1 MANGQ
6 MTQMNVAQAN
16 LQARAAI
23 LNNGVPRL
31 QNIYSQSVTP
41 SATGAPVNVNFQN
54 VGMVKG
60 FLVRVKGTLH
70 NSDGALTA
78 TRTGFGAANVLSNI
92 SLFDFNNILRI
103 NTTGAHIS
111 MLNSAKGNTVFGGA
125 YSPNV
130 PVSFGNNWTVQ
141 SAPATIANGADGA
154 VTYFYYVPLAYSKLD
169 LRGAIYAGLVNAT
182 AYLSLTV
189 NPNPLVAAGA
199 DPISAV
205 YAGAP
210 GGWKAGTQVQIDVY
224 QDYIDQLPV
233 ANGSVILPPLDIST
247 VYDLKYTSTG
257 AAITVNQ
264 DYGIPY
270 ANFRTFL
277 STMLVVDNGGTFNT
291 GSDVTYFQLQAA
303 NSTTFWKYTP
313 DVAALLARGIFMADP
328 PAGVYW
334 FDTRDRPINTQQ
346 FGNVQLVVNM
356 NTVNAN
362 PSLQVGYEQFDLT
375 QTIALA
381 SSLPTG

>member
-1 MANGQ
+1 
-6 MTQMNVAQAN
+6 
-16 LQARAAI
+16 
-23 LNNGVPRL
+23 
-31 QNIYSQSVTP
+31 
-41 SATGAPVNVNFQN
+41 
-54 VGMVKG
+54 
-60 FLVRVKGTLH
+60 
-70 NSDGALTA
+70 
-78 TRTGFGAANVLSNI
+78 
-92 SLFDFNNILRI
+92 
-103 NTTGAHIS
+103 
-111 MLNSAKGNTVFGGA
+111 
-125 YSPNV
+125 
-130 PVSFGNNWTVQ
+130 
-141 SAPATIANGADGA
+141 
-154 VTYFYYVPLAYSKLD
+154 
-169 LRGAIYAGLVNAT
+169 
-182 AYLSLTV
+182 LTV
-189 NPNPLVAAGA
+189 MA
-199 DPISAV
+199 
-205 YAGAP
+205 
-210 GGWKAGTQVQIDVY
+210 
-224 QDYIDQLPV
+224 
-233 ANGSVILPPLDIST
+233 PPLDIST